1 MRPSDFRRA
10 RACGWMWKGRKIW
23 KWSGNWR
30 RRRSGIELR
39 GCQSAAGTRAGRR
52 SLNSTGGLSVCG
64 WRTRRVA
71 LRLQAGLEL
80 LNPAGKDL
88 MLVGRIAAGKLLEL
102 SAIDAVR
109 YVVPHTVSTRG

>member
-1 MRPSDFRRA
+1 
-10 RACGWMWKGRKIW
+10 
-23 KWSGNWR
+23 
-30 RRRSGIELR
+30 
-39 GCQSAAGTRAGRR
+39 
-52 SLNSTGGLSVCG
+52 
-64 WRTRRVA
+64 
-71 LRLQAGLEL
+71 LRLRAGLEL